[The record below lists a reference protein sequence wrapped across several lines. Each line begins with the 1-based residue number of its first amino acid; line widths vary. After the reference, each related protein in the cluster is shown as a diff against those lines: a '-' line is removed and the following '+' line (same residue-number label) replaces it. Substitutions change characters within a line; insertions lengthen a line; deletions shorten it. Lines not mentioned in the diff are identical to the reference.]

1 MPQNKS
7 NVNTITVNHIMSEV
21 IMKNGDLIR
30 VIRLVMVFL
39 FVIVVIPAS
48 YAGMGELF
56 NISVTTQQ
64 EGCVSAA
71 FDGENFLAGIQ
82 GNNLAHDGISWQL
95 ISRTGELIGTKVNQ
109 GSFGGMPL
117 VGFGNGKYLVV
128 WDTAG
133 DGDTPIY
140 GQLVSTNGIIAGAT
154 LQISSS
160 TGDVELSD
168 LSNVPFGDGKFLV
181 TWEDYRSGAGDEPDI
196 YGQLITTDGILFGG
210 EIPIAIDNSSGNNGD
225 DDDKEASAD
234 FDGTNFLVV
243 FTAERR
249 SGLYDREDVYGQ
261 FVSPSGS
268 LIGSNF
274 VIDENDIPSPNP
286 TQTCWDGE
294 KYTILFHEG
303 IEEIEEQWD
312 IYARFV
318 SPAGVVATN
327 RIAIATSPI
336 DSEQFPSIAYNG
348 TNYLITVSCMLGVSA
363 ITPNGTNWISRA
375 RFFDKQLQ
383 PETPWFTIYDPTTVG
398 VFPFTGTVSGNEE
411 FVVGISLLDGN
422 DNFSD
427 VYGVIVNSAPPA
439 VSSFEI
445 QGTTANISLANLF
458 PGNTNKILRNSS
470 LTTTNWIL
478 DSKFICTSP
487 STNWTCS
494 TSNNWH
500 KMFYRLQ
507 ME

>member
-1 MPQNKS
+1 MK
-7 NVNTITVNHIMSEV
+7 
-21 IMKNGDLIR
+21 KNGWVRRIKS
-30 VIRLVMVFL
+30 VIFFL
-39 FVIVVIPAS
+39 FVTAITPAS

-56 NISVTTQQ
+56 DIAVTTQQ

-71 FDGENFLAGIQ
+71 FDGENFLAAIH

-95 ISRTGELIGTKVNQ
+95 ISCTGELIGTKINQ

-117 VGFGNGKYLVV
+117 VGFGNGNYLVV
-128 WDTAG
+128 WDSSG

-140 GQLVSTNGIIAGAT
+140 GQLVNTNGVIAGAT

-160 TGDVELSD
+160 TGDVEPSD
-168 LSNVPFGDGKFLV
+168 ISNIPFGDGKFLV
-181 TWEDYRSGAGDEPDI
+181 TWEDYRSGDEPDI
-196 YGQLITTDGILFGG
+196 YGQLITTDGILFGA
-210 EIPIAIDNSSGNNGD
+210 EIPIATDNSSGNNGD

-261 FVSPSGS
+261 LVSPSGS
-268 LIGSNF
+268 LVGGNF
-274 VIDENDIPSPNP
+274 VIDENNIPSSNP

-303 IEEIEEQWD
+303 IEETATGFEEQWD
-312 IYARFV
+312 IYARFI

-336 DSEQFPSIAYNG
+336 DSEQFPTIAYNG
-348 TNYLITVSCMLGVSA
+348 TNYLITISCMLGVSA
-363 ITPNGTNWISRA
+363 ISPNGTNWISRA
-375 RFFDKQLQ
+375 RFFNKQLQ
-383 PETPWFTIYDPTTVG
+383 PETPWFTIYDPTTIG
-398 VFPFTGTVSGNEE
+398 VFPFVGTVSGNEE
-411 FVVGISLLDGN
+411 FLVGVSLLDGN

-427 VYGVIVNSAPPA
+427 VYGAIVNSAPPSI
-439 VSSFEI
+439 SSFEL
-445 QGTTANISLANLF
+445 QGTTANFLLANLF
-458 PGNTNKILRNSS
+458 PGNTNKIVRNSS

-500 KMFYRLQ
+500 NMFYRIQ
-507 ME
+507 MK